1 VANRNLNGGYNSRLL
16 VTLLLSLAVFL
27 FLLAMFDK
35 KFRASETDKLQEQ
48 ASQRLSVYQNSL
60 LTSIEQYEFLPAV
73 LSTEEFC
80 MH

>member
-1 VANRNLNGGYNSRLL
+1 MSVLKHSKRMNHPPQIEATVANRNLNGGYNSRLL

-48 ASQRLSVYQNSL
+48 ASQ
-60 LTSIEQYEFLPAV
+60 
-73 LSTEEFC
+73 
-80 MH
+80 